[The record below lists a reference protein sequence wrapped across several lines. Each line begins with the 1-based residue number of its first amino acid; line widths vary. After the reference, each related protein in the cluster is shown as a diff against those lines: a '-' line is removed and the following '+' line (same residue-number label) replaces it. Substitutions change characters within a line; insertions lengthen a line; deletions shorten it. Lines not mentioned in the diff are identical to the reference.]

1 MRKAVHALLLGII
14 AAFAVFALQGC
25 SGNNADSP
33 PAPAGTAEVQTDALP
48 SFGDWLQ
55 TSVSETAKPE
65 TPITLGFSQLGK
77 ESAWRVANT
86 ASVQEAA
93 AESGIRLVMKNAEQS
108 QKKQFEAIRDF
119 IQMKVDVIAIAPV
132 VESGWEDIL
141 REVKAAG
148 IPVVI
153 LDRSVNVKDTS
164 LFVTTIGSNFYEEG
178 AKAGKYLLDR
188 LRHLPGPI
196 RIAELQ
202 GTSGSAPS
210 IQRGEGFRSV
220 VSARED
226 MSITQSAP
234 ADFTE
239 DKGRAIMR
247 GFLQAPAEKR
257 PHVLFAHNDDMA
269 LGAIDAIEEAG
280 LKPGEDIL
288 VLSVDGSRR
297 ALEQLAA
304 GKLNAVVECNPL
316 IGPQLMQ
323 AAKEIMAGRT
333 LPKRMVPPE
342 DIFTQERAA
351 EAVNGR
357 KF

>member
-1 MRKAVHALLLGII
+1 MRRAIHAAMLCFIAVLALL
-14 AAFAVFALQGC
+14 ALQGC
-25 SGNNADSP
+25 SANNAETKP
-33 PAPAGTAEVQTDALP
+33 YAVTALEVEPEALP

-55 TSVSETAKPE
+55 TSASEMKPD

-77 ESAWRVANT
+77 ESAWRIANT

-108 QKKQFEAIRDF
+108 QKKQFEAIRAF
-119 IQMKVDVIAIAPV
+119 IAMKVDVIAIAPV
-132 VESGWEDIL
+132 VESGWEGIL
-141 REVKAAG
+141 REAKAAG

-164 LFVTTIGSNFYEEG
+164 LFVTTIGSDFEEEG
-178 AKAGKYLLDR
+178 EKAGKYLLDR
-188 LRHLPGPI
+188 MRNRPGPI

-220 VSARED
+220 LAGRAD
-226 MSITQSAP
+226 MTITQSAP

-247 GFLQAPAEKR
+247 DFLKAPAEKR
-257 PHVLFAHNDDMA
+257 PDVLFAHNDDMA

-288 VLSVDGSRR
+288 VISVDGSRR
-297 ALEQLAA
+297 ALAELAA

-342 DIFTQERAA
+342 DVFTQERAA
-351 EAVNGR
+351 EVVSGR
-357 KF
+357 KY